1 MKKLVLIAAVAAL
14 SACNQNKAEPAP
26 AASESAAPAPAPS
39 ALPAAADM
47 AGTYEFDYK
56 GKATTSVMKANG
68 TYEDSQDGKVTETG
82 KWAVKDG
89 KTCFADNKGDPDQCW
104 TTTTPDSMGMFT
116 ATSVDGKTVLKVTR
130 KKA

>member
-26 AASESAAPAPAPS
+26 AASEAAAPTPAAS

-56 GKATTSVMKANG
+56 GKATTSVMKADG

-82 KWAVKDG
+82 KWTVKDNKSCFTPEKG
-89 KTCFADNKGDPDQCW
+89 KEQC
-104 TTTTPDSMGMFT
+104 TSDGPMGSDGTFTVTPDEGAPYTVTKT
-116 ATSVDGKTVLKVTR
+116 A
-130 KKA
+130 